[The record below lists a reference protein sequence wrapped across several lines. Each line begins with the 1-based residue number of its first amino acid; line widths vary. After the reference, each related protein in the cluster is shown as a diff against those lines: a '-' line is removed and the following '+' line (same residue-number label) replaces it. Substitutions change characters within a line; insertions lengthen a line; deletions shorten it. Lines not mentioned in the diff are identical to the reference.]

1 MLVVLDMT
9 DNVDKMRH
17 GQEALQS
24 STHREH
30 ATNNPRGHGR
40 RVQYFAKTFSLQA
53 DNVEVEV
60 SSPLSEMPPP
70 PHNPD
75 MGAIEQGFGGGPFID
90 VRFEFE
96 FTFLQEPFI

>member
-40 RVQYFAKTFSLQA
+40 RVQYFAKTFSL
-53 DNVEVEV
+53 
-60 SSPLSEMPPP
+60 
-70 PHNPD
+70 
-75 MGAIEQGFGGGPFID
+75 
-90 VRFEFE
+90 
-96 FTFLQEPFI
+96 

>member
-1 MLVVLDMT
+1 
-9 DNVDKMRH
+9 
-17 GQEALQS
+17 
-24 STHREH
+24 
-30 ATNNPRGHGR
+30 
-40 RVQYFAKTFSLQA
+40 
-53 DNVEVEV
+53 V

>member
-1 MLVVLDMT
+1 MYIFSCLQLVKCVIQIFMLVVLDMT

-40 RVQYFAKTFSLQA
+40 RVQYFAKTFSL
-53 DNVEVEV
+53 
-60 SSPLSEMPPP
+60 
-70 PHNPD
+70 
-75 MGAIEQGFGGGPFID
+75 
-90 VRFEFE
+90 
-96 FTFLQEPFI
+96 